1 MEKLKSPEIIFV
13 IFAFVF
19 GIIIMFI
26 TPKYEVPDEMAHLL
40 RAKEV
45 ANGVIYNNL
54 PENRDDGYAFHGAS
68 GYPPVMYVFSGLGNK
83 LGSLSGN
90 QEIAFYFGRFFNL
103 LIWITLTYFAIKI
116 TPIFKWQFLFAS
128 LMPMSIYL
136 GSSYSG
142 DAFNNGFAFLFFAYI
157 FKIIFEQKDIS
168 LAKDTP
174 RLLISSIIGGL
185 CKCAIMPLFLL
196 LPIKLNKHKKIL
208 ILLIILISI
217 ASSCLWYMNNYS
229 NTGPAVDSD
238 FNKHFILSNPIG
250 FFKLFCTTCIHYLP
264 NWSGQ
269 VIGKLGL
276 NNIRLSTLFYR
287 CTMFYFILSLVFIP
301 EKYTINLFQR
311 IYSALLFFGFVFFT
325 CCLLFITWTPLHS
338 AYIQGIQGRYF
349 IAVLPFLFILCKPN
363 IKNISINTS
372 SFMKKALIVY
382 IFLMLIYCVGTLY
395 NVYY

>member
-1 MEKLKSPEIIFV
+1 
-13 IFAFVF
+13 
-19 GIIIMFI
+19 
-26 TPKYEVPDEMAHLL
+26 
-40 RAKEV
+40 
-45 ANGVIYNNL
+45 
-54 PENRDDGYAFHGAS
+54 
-68 GYPPVMYVFSGLGNK
+68 
-83 LGSLSGN
+83 
-90 QEIAFYFGRFFNL
+90 
-103 LIWITLTYFAIKI
+103 
-116 TPIFKWQFLFAS
+116 
-128 LMPMSIYL
+128 
-136 GSSYSG
+136 
-142 DAFNNGFAFLFFAYI
+142 
-157 FKIIFEQKDIS
+157 
-168 LAKDTP
+168 
-174 RLLISSIIGGL
+174 
-185 CKCAIMPLFLL
+185 
-196 LPIKLNKHKKIL
+196 
-208 ILLIILISI
+208 
-217 ASSCLWYMNNYS
+217 MNNYS